1 MAFDPLS
8 SDFIES
14 SLHHQKESL
23 ELIQSMRPQR
33 ARRGNGVVRQPRVP
47 KVRFFMSKELR
58 TRIKTLKSR
67 QLEGN
72 IVTKICD
79 DLLSIKKVPE
89 DSINYLGL
97 SNDDFSKISYLSPD
111 RKERVEGKTF
121 IDKYITPS
129 TNFVII
135 YEQQV
140 TLMDKDSIHQDGY
153 RYVDHTNKGQ
163 DWRKFPQSYFKDSKE
178 IRMNRRREFVEMDEN
193 NVAVYR
199 DYYTVP
205 NLHNLEGLTGYR
217 FDEEGNIQSLY
228 GSKTPIKWFLYNLKS
243 ATVDSCWDHNMRHHQ
258 SIHKILT
265 KLLGNKYTEREKN
278 IFSEQYFKLVVITRP
293 DINLKIVDGEDLI
306 KYYEEVTYYKPSN
319 SGTLWNSCMRYSYCS
334 RYVSFYNDI
343 PIKMAVL
350 LYKNYVVARSLLWES
365 NNQVY
370 YDRVY
375 SYNAEYEGLIEN
387 LLEGSNYKNLRE
399 GNSSCASTAS
409 YIEVPLPSDIFCNAD
424 HYPYVDSL
432 KYYSPSLGILSN
444 KELSDVVSDV
454 IVLDRTDGSYTP
466 VIQVVD
472 CDMCGRETDPD
483 DLCSIE
489 RGPFRGDCGCD
500 NCAIYSEEYSCYI
513 SRQDSVFCEFTC
525 SYILEDDAVEVPGGI
540 CYYSHDNLS
549 EYENGYGH
557 FVLGEH
563 DYVQVGLEYYHPNDP
578 NIPRE
583 EEEEEEE
590 QEVTYYVTP
599 NEVNASEEV
608 QEEVQEDLDENLDI
622 LL

>member
-33 ARRGNGVVRQPRVP
+33 ARRGTGVVRQPRVP
-47 KVRFFMSKELR
+47 KVKFFMSKELK

-67 QLEGN
+67 QLEEN
-72 IVTKICD
+72 VVTKICD
-79 DLLSIKKVPE
+79 DLLSIRRVPE
-89 DSINYLGL
+89 NSINYLGL

-140 TLMDKDSIHQDGY
+140 TLMDKHSIHEESY
-153 RYVDHTNKGQ
+153 HYVDHINKGQ

-205 NLHNLEGLTGYR
+205 NLENLEGLAGYK
-217 FDEEGNIQSLY
+217 FDSEGNIQSFY
-228 GSKTPIKWFLYNLKS
+228 GAKTPLKWFLYNLKS
-243 ATVDSCWDHNMRHHQ
+243 VTVDSCWDHNMRHHQ
-258 SIHKILT
+258 SIHKILS
-265 KLLGNKYTEREKN
+265 KLLGDKYTEREKN

-293 DINLKIVDGEDLI
+293 DINLKMVDGEDLI
-306 KYYEEVTYYKPSN
+306 KYYEEATYYKPSN
-319 SGTLWNSCMRYSYCS
+319 NSTLWNSCMRYAYCG
-334 RYVSFYNDI
+334 RYVNFYTEI
-343 PIKMAVL
+343 QKVKMAVL
-350 LYKNYVVARSLLWES
+350 LYKNYVVARCLLWES
-365 NNQVY
+365 DNQIY

-387 LLEGSNYKNLRE
+387 LLQSSNYKKLRDS
-399 GNSSCASTAS
+399 NSSSANAAS
-409 YIEVPLPSDIFCNAD
+409 YIEIPLPSNVFYNAGY
-424 HYPYVDSL
+424 YPYLDSL
-432 KYYSPSLGILSN
+432 KYYSPSLGVLSN
-444 KELSDVVSDV
+444 SDLSDSVSDV
-454 IVLDRTDGSYTP
+454 MILDRTDGSYTETN
-466 VIQVVD
+466 QVAE
-472 CDMCGRETDPD
+472 CDICGRETDLD
-483 DLCSIE
+483 NLCTIE
-489 RGPFRGDCGCD
+489 SGPFRGDCGCE
-500 NCAIYSEEYSCYI
+500 NCTIYSEEYSCYI
-513 SRQDSVFCEFTC
+513 SRDNSIFCEFTS

-540 CYYSHDNLS
+540 CYYSYYNLT

-557 FVLGEH
+557 FVLDEH
-563 DYVQVGLEYYHPNDP
+563 DYVQVGSEYYHPNDP
-578 NIPRE
+578 DIPKEEGE
-583 EEEEEEE
+583 EED
-590 QEVTYYVTP
+590 EVREVFVAP
-599 NEVNASEEV
+599 NEVNATEEM
-608 QEEVQEDLDENLDI
+608 QEDLDENLDI